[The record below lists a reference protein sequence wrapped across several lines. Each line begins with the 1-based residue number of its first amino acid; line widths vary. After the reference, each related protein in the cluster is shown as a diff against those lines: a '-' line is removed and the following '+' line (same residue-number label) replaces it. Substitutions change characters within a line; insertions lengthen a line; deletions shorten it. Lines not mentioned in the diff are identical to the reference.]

1 MKQLIL
7 FFILCVAAPQAIAQT
22 ADAQPAQEQNDT
34 DSVSNGPRHRLGTKY
49 DSFLKAIGY
58 GTFTQYF
65 DYKTPHKL
73 NVRWFSDPIFCKIRI
88 FVDINTGKK
97 TAFFIFHNGNRY
109 RYLYEEAIAPDD
121 LAKLVDAISV
131 LRREAL
137 TIPDKDVYMETE
149 FITEDGFKIGF
160 YKENR
165 SNMTNWFMSF
175 NDRTVFLKG
184 NVDFEVV
191 FTSALQKIEELLSE

>member
-34 DSVSNGPRHRLGTKY
+34 DSVSNGPQHRLGTKY

-73 NVRWFSDPIFCKIRI
+73 KVRWFSYTIDCEIRL
-88 FVDINTGKK
+88 FVDIETGKK
-97 TAFFIFHNGNRY
+97 TAFFIFDNGFY
-109 RYLYEEAIAPDD
+109 REAIAPDD

-131 LRREAL
+131 LKREAL
-137 TIPDKDVYMETE
+137 IIPDNDVYMETK
-149 FITEDGFKIGF
+149 FITDDGFEIGF
-160 YKENR
+160 YKKDR
-165 SNMTNWFMSF
+165 SNTTNWFMSF